1 MDFLVLLWTKLP
13 IQKRTYVGRKYRA
26 KTRGKKIERK
36 NRRVKKKKHFFE
48 KKKSEFYYSISKLS
62 KSFPSG
68 WIVHVN
74 MVINEINDWQQLLTT
89 RSFLHV

>member
-48 KKKSEFYYSISKLS
+48 KKNNQNFIILFQNSPRAFLVAG
-62 KSFPSG
+62 SF
-68 WIVHVN
+68 
-74 MVINEINDWQQLLTT
+74 T
-89 RSFLHV
+89 